1 MNTRPHVNENE
12 IYSQRIKEEKSMEK
26 KFNLLFPLEKEVSLG
41 EGTSRIYGTM
51 EILKMI
57 IGVLSKLVSAFVNEF
72 TMHL

>member
-1 MNTRPHVNENE
+1 
-12 IYSQRIKEEKSMEK
+12 MEK